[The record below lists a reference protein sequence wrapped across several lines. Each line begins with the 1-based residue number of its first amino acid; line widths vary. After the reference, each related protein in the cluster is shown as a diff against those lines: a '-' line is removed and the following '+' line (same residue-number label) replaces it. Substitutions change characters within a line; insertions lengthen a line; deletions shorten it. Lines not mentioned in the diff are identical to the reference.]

1 MYFSLFI
8 FSGAIA
14 SFTTS
19 LGSLFRESSKF
30 LKYSSSFLF
39 LSIGLYLLAV
49 AIWLSP
55 IRDEFI
61 SSQYF
66 HFPCASTIGP
76 LLYLYLQTI
85 LNEKW
90 KFKRR
95 HLLLFIPSIVFVAEL
110 IPFYLLP
117 TEEKFRIRDAIDQG
131 NTLSGFAYY
140 LKLSRSF
147 IFIQNLISIL
157 YFCFQTRILFNFKTL
172 KSQNILIHFY
182 ILTRFTILS
191 IFISLFFEL
200 FYHFDS
206 YRVSVI
212 SLGSTI
218 TLIVYY
224 LHVLII
230 KFPNGNR
237 ELTQVYSKIKYE
249 SSNLRN
255 LDSKLLILK
264 LENLMSEE
272 KLYRDENLTMIAI
285 AEKLNINKH
294 QLSELL
300 NASIGVNFYDYI
312 NKYRV
317 IEAKKILEDS
327 PEQIILR
334 VAFDVG
340 FKSQSTFYTA
350 FKKVFKMTPADY
362 KNNFH
367 KHNIKPSKISLK

>member
-1 MYFSLFI
+1 M
-8 FSGAIA
+8 
-14 SFTTS
+14 
-19 LGSLFRESSKF
+19 
-30 LKYSSSFLF
+30 
-39 LSIGLYLLAV
+39 
-49 AIWLSP
+49 
-55 IRDEFI
+55 
-61 SSQYF
+61 
-66 HFPCASTIGP
+66 
-76 LLYLYLQTI
+76 
-85 LNEKW
+85 
-90 KFKRR
+90 
-95 HLLLFIPSIVFVAEL
+95 
-110 IPFYLLP
+110 
-117 TEEKFRIRDAIDQG
+117 
-131 NTLSGFAYY
+131 
-140 LKLSRSF
+140 
-147 IFIQNLISIL
+147 
-157 YFCFQTRILFNFKTL
+157 
-172 KSQNILIHFY
+172 
-182 ILTRFTILS
+182 
-191 IFISLFFEL
+191 
-200 FYHFDS
+200 
-206 YRVSVI
+206 
-212 SLGSTI
+212 
-218 TLIVYY
+218 YY